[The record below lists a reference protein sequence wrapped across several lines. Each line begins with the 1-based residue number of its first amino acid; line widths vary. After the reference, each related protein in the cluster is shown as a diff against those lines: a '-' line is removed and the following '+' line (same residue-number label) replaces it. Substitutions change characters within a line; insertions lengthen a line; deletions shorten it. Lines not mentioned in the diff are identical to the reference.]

1 MNSTQWA
8 FEYIHNRLR
17 IKNIK
22 QGSLSDEDINDGLIF
37 FKNTLEKSFKN
48 NDTDTLS
55 FIFDSVS
62 YKDYKTL
69 KETEWE
75 GILRA
80 LKSSFNTSWN
90 PEVKIITGEEHRKRD
105 NTWWTDRVKADK
117 NLNKNFYWKEYKEF
131 FLEKEFNRNIVLKL
145 ENLVDNILNNL
156 GNPQDDNFDRYGM
169 VVGHVQ
175 SGKTGNY
182 SSLIC
187 KAADAGYKFIVVLSG
202 TNINNLRNQTQ
213 QRINEAFIGTND
225 KKEKCGIGIGH
236 NRDLKDIP
244 LSLTT
249 DTADFTIKSAQT
261 MIGVNFETMN
271 VPIVLVIKKNATVL
285 KNLTNWLQD
294 QYKDVISEH
303 PILVIDDESDYASV
317 NTKVDSAPARINGL
331 IRSLLFLFNKS
342 SYVAYTATPFANI
355 FIDYK
360 AENEEFGKDL
370 FPKDFIF
377 PIDAPSNYVGASK
390 IFGSNAHDENENNND
405 NFLRNN
411 FLVDIDD
418 NEPQPLP
425 IKHRKDFDLV
435 GLPDS
440 LYDAIRVF
448 ILNVAIRNLRGH
460 NETKHNTML
469 IHVTLYTLMHESVHS
484 FVEEYLTEIKDDISN
499 FGNSKN
505 YKQQGDHF
513 NELKN
518 SFNNHVKNI
527 DLEFTWGEV
536 LRSLNECVDKIITR
550 QVHSN
555 KQVAQLE
562 YLNSNPINV
571 IVVGGLSL
579 SRGFTLEGLSVSYFL
594 RGTKFYDTLMQMGRW
609 FGYRDGYEDLC
620 RIYMTSTM
628 QDYYKHI
635 QEVTIDLF
643 DSFKLMFDQ
652 KKTPY
657 DFGLAVKEHPDN
669 VLQVTAKNKMRNT
682 LRQFITMDLRG
693 QIKETARLSKD
704 KNILEGNLLCIKN
717 LVKKINTE
725 YKYISIPSTKSN
737 SLLWKNIEGKII
749 SNFLNEFQ
757 VEGASQFILSSRMP
771 IDFVQEFV
779 RDNPDSWDV
788 AVYSGKGSIYE
799 ITDGIKINAE
809 ERKINSKGNYQE
821 VGQRQV
827 SSGNSESI
835 NLPEEIRKELG
846 AQRKITRAE
855 PNRNNLLMLHILQDK
870 VETSNMIAAF
880 GVSFSGDGINGKST
894 RIRMNQVMIDEINN
908 LANEETKELED
919 EE

>member
-1 MNSTQWA
+1 MCIRDS
-8 FEYIHNRLR
+8 I
-17 IKNIK
+17 
-22 QGSLSDEDINDGLIF
+22 
-37 FKNTLEKSFKN
+37 
-48 NDTDTLS
+48 DTLS
-55 FIFDSVS
+55 FIFDTVS
-62 YKDYKTL
+62 YKDYKAL

-75 GILRA
+75 TILRK

-90 PEVKIITGEEHRKRD
+90 PEVKIITGKEHRKRD

-213 QRINEAFIGTND
+213 QRINEAFIGTNGN
-225 KKEKCGIGIGH
+225 KEKCGIGIGH

-294 QYKDVISEH
+294 QYKDVISDH
-303 PILVIDDESDYASV
+303 PMLVIDDESDYASV
-317 NTKVDSAPARINGL
+317 NTKADNAPARINGL

-390 IFGSNAHDENENNND
+390 IFGSNIHDENESNND
-405 NFLRNN
+405 NSLRNN

-425 IKHRKDFDLV
+425 IKHKKDFDLLQ
-435 GLPDS
+435 LPDS

-448 ILNVAIRNLRGH
+448 VLNVAIRNLRGH

-505 YKQQGDHF
+505 YKQQSHHF
-513 NELKN
+513 NELEN
-518 SFNNHVKNI
+518 SFNSHVKNI
-527 DLEFTWGEV
+527 GLEFSWVEV
-536 LRSLNECVDKIITR
+536 LRSLNECIDKVITR

-562 YLNSNPINV
+562 YSSSNPISV

-628 QDYYKHI
+628 QSHYQHI
-635 QEVTIDLF
+635 QEVTVDLF

-652 KKTPY
+652 KKTPD

-669 VLQVTAKNKMRNT
+669 ILQVTAKNKMRNT

-704 KNILEGNLLCIKN
+704 KNILEENLLCIKN
-717 LVKKINTE
+717 LVNKINSE
-725 YKYISIPSTKSN
+725 YKYISIPSIKSN
-737 SLLWKNIEGKII
+737 SFLWKNIEGKLII
-749 SNFLNEFQ
+749 NFLNEYQ

-771 IDFVQEFV
+771 IDFVQEFA
-779 RDNPDSWDV
+779 RENPDSWDV
-788 AVYSGKGSIYE
+788 AVYSGKGNIYE

-809 ERKINSKGNYQE
+809 ERQINSKDGYQE
-821 VGQRQV
+821 VLQRQV
-827 SSGNSESI
+827 SSGNSEAI
-835 NLPEEIRKELG
+835 NLPEKIRKGLG
-846 AQRKITRAE
+846 AQRKAARAQ
-855 PNRNNLLMLHILQDK
+855 PNRNNILMLHILEDK
-870 VETSNMIAAF
+870 FKKNIIAAF

-908 LANEETKELED
+908 FANDETKELED